1 MKYIEHPPNRPIC
14 FSPAVAAKPEQP
26 EFREPVFYGIGW
38 TGAALALQ
46 PVARGGPLQF
56 RVGLRCME
64 GIVRSKSLQNPP
76 RRRRIAFS

>member
-26 EFREPVFYGIGW
+26 QFRELVFYGIGW
-38 TGAALALQ
+38 AGAALALQ

-56 RVGLRCME
+56 RVGFPSR
-64 GIVRSKSLQNPP
+64 IPVRLGQ
-76 RRRRIAFS
+76 RRFVRGVLFHP